1 MYTFFYVFHRLK
13 FEYCLTGKILIS
25 SFKKQH
31 VGSKEATTPENMF
44 EGWTYGDSC
53 LSAMNIPT
61 EQEVKASEKIS
72 DTML

>member
-1 MYTFFYVFHRLK
+1 MLV
-13 FEYCLTGKILIS
+13 
-25 SFKKQH
+25 
-31 VGSKEATTPENMF
+31 SKEATTPENMF